1 MPERLKIE
9 NLYKVFGKDPA
20 RALQIL
26 ASGGDKDQVFDKL
39 GQVVGLNDV
48 SLNVPSGAMYMIM
61 GLSGSGKSTLAR
73 CINRLNEPSAGRIL
87 LDGEDIVPLD
97 EAALRHVRRTRISMV
112 FQHFALLPNKRV
124 IENVE
129 FGLKLRGVSPSE
141 RRRRAEEVLSVVG
154 LARWAYHRPDQLS
167 GGMRQRVGLAR
178 ALATDAD
185 ILIMD
190 EAFSALDPLIRTE
203 MQDELLRLQST
214 LNKTVLF
221 ITHDFQ
227 EALKL
232 GTRIAIMSE
241 GRLVREG
248 TPQSIVLD
256 PGSDYVAAFTR
267 EVDRARL
274 FDARSVMSAP
284 AMLWRGADM
293 TIVGEATGGPGFLL
307 DGQERVMGSVSDAQI
322 GQARQ
327 TGQVPAHDAEPI
339 CVSGETKLVDVAR
352 HYRPDL
358 PIGVIDKGGKLVGV
372 LGVAQ
377 LLARIAHSPAS
388 VTGARHD

>member
-1 MPERLKIE
+1 VSERLRIE
-9 NLYKVFGKDPA
+9 NLYKVFAKDPA
-20 RALQIL
+20 PALQIL
-26 ASGGDKDQVFDKL
+26 RKGGTKDSVFETL
-39 GQVVGLNDV
+39 GHVVGLDDV
-48 SLNVPSGAMYMIM
+48 SLAVPSGAMYMVM

-87 LDGEDIVPLD
+87 LDGQDLVPLD
-97 EAALRHVRRTRISMV
+97 EKALREVRRTRISMV

-124 IENVE
+124 IDNVE
-129 FGLKLRGVSPSE
+129 FGLKLRGVAPAE

-154 LARWAYHRPDQLS
+154 LGRWGYHLPHELS

-203 MQDELLRLQST
+203 MQDELLRLQRT
-214 LNKTVLF
+214 LNKTILF

-248 TPQSIVLD
+248 TPQSIVLE

-274 FDARSVMSAP
+274 FDARSVMKVP
-284 AMLWRGADM
+284 AVLWRGPAG
-293 TIVGEATGGPGFLL
+293 IVVGGPEGGFLL
-307 DGQERVMGSVSDAQI
+307 NQQEQVVAGLDGAEIARLQE
-322 GQARQ
+322 
-327 TGQVPAHDAEPI
+327 TGTLPAEHATPI
-339 CVSGETKLVDVAR
+339 CVPEATKLIDVAR
-352 HYRPDL
+352 SYRADRAV
-358 PIGVIDKGGKLVGV
+358 GVIDDAGRLVGL
-372 LGVAQ
+372 LGAQ
-377 LLARIAHSPAS
+377 QILARIANLPARELE
-388 VTGARHD
+388 T